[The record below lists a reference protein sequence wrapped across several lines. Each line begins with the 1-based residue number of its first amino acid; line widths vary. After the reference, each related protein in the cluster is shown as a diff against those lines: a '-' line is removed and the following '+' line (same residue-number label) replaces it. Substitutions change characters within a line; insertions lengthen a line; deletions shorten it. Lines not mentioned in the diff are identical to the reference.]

1 MLADEKA
8 DYNTLSLVDYPSKGI
23 GLIKDELDLWKQ
35 DSDAPTRFGDDPEW
49 VRGRAMYIN
58 TARTLIINV
67 NKNDHLE
74 IKLRT
79 NLLSLKSSFEAFMW
93 VLDDIEKAT
102 G

>member
-1 MLADEKA
+1 
-8 DYNTLSLVDYPSKGI
+8 
-23 GLIKDELDLWKQ
+23 
-35 DSDAPTRFGDDPEW
+35 
-49 VRGRAMYIN
+49 MYIN
-58 TARTLIINV
+58 TAKTLIINV

-79 NLLSLKSSFEAFMW
+79 NLLSLKSSFYAFMW